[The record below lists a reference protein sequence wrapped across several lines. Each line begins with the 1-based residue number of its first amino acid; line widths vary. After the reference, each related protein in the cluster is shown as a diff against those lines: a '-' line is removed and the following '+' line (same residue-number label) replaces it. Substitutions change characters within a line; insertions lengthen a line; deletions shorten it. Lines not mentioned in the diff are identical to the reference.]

1 MCRKNQ
7 LLGWILLAFGL
18 GLLIGLCLESCF
30 FFAAVGVGLI
40 IVGFRQLFRY

>member
-1 MCRKNQ
+1 MCRRNQ

-30 FFAAVGVGLI
+30 FFAMLGLGLLVGGVRLLC
-40 IVGFRQLFRY
+40 RH